1 MKWSGFRI
9 EKVIFTVLFSR
20 VKEQTILTVVEKC
33 FYPKL
38 PRSNKLL
45 NRNIRHKAIILTSP
59 LEITPS
65 PKSRADEGGR
75 KFRLRLT
82 QFPKIRDDEN
92 RVPFLS
98 VSLTSA
104 GEGTSKARK
113 MQRQFLLPREHS
125 VLWIQK
131 MLCPDTVVST
141 WLWQH
146 IDGKRLKTG
155 LEFFPFH
162 VIRRIYFY
170 LPFTN
175 IRPVGAQNCASR
187 LHLQYERKLV

>member
-1 MKWSGFRI
+1 MYSHLYLHALSDCPHEKTRLLKMKWSGFRI

-104 GEGTSKARK
+104 DEGTSKARK

-125 VLWIQK
+125 VLWIPKCYVQTQWSVH
-131 MLCPDTVVST
+131 DYGNT
-141 WLWQH
+141 
-146 IDGKRLKTG
+146 
-155 LEFFPFH
+155 
-162 VIRRIYFY
+162 
-170 LPFTN
+170 
-175 IRPVGAQNCASR
+175 
-187 LHLQYERKLV
+187 